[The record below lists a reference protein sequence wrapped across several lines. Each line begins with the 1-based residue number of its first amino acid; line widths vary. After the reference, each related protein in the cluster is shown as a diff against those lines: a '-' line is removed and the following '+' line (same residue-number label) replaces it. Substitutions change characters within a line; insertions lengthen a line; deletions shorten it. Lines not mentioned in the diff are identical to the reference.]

1 MINKTIEEKNE
12 MLLDIQEHPDR
23 YSEEQLEELLKDEEI
38 KSLVHDSAMI
48 KRAIIKQHPQKVDVD
63 EAWQQFSQTHSMHRH
78 NWIKIVASI
87 TGIVFLSGVAL
98 AAVIQLGV
106 FHSSQ
111 SVKPNIRPNITEP
124 VKSKVITKTESEIKK
139 DSTAMKP
146 VVFENAELGDI
157 LSQMANFYHVKVVY
171 KNEETSKIRLYFN
184 WDKQQ
189 SLNHCLEILNGFD
202 RINIIYSDNTI
213 TVE

>member
-38 KSLVHDSAMI
+38 KSLVHDSTII
-48 KRAIIKQHPQKVDVD
+48 KRAIIKHHPQKVDVD
-63 EAWQQFSQTHSMHRH
+63 EAWQQFSQAHSMHQH
-78 NWIKIVASI
+78 NWIKIAASI

-184 WDKQQ
+184 WDKLL
-189 SLNHCLEILNGFD
+189 SLNHCLDILNGFD

>member
-1 MINKTIEEKNE
+1 
-12 MLLDIQEHPDR
+12 
-23 YSEEQLEELLKDEEI
+23 
-38 KSLVHDSAMI
+38 
-48 KRAIIKQHPQKVDVD
+48 
-63 EAWQQFSQTHSMHRH
+63 
-78 NWIKIVASI
+78 
-87 TGIVFLSGVAL
+87 
-98 AAVIQLGV
+98 
-106 FHSSQ
+106 
-111 SVKPNIRPNITEP
+111 
-124 VKSKVITKTESEIKK
+124 
-139 DSTAMKP
+139 MKP

-189 SLNHCLEILNGFD
+189 SLNHCLDILNGFD